1 MLTLNEANTFA
12 AESMNFLE
20 NLITKTSP
28 EQRDAFF
35 SLKKELTIDVAGTH
49 KENKGL
55 IKKLEKEIQKN
66 KFFYFL
72 NIFSSKRYLYQK
84 TLSKIDLRLKAIKNN
99 SISSNKVL
107 KNINLSTYCLNN
119 YLSKN
124 NIFNNWNAQDAFY
137 FSLYHE
143 LGHLLQNEY
152 QNFDNDLNIFLKQY
166 PSITNY
172 LNRKDKR
179 AYNLFSFILPTYDK
193 ENLTQA
199 NVALSIILDSIFS
212 NVNTN
217 RNSYK
222 IEIKTNLEECFAD
235 IYALLFMSLKN
246 ANFNQNKKSIIELR
260 TNEFSKSQM
269 FGHYTV
275 NAVDNLLFFA
285 NKYRISTKKLDF
297 EAFHKL
303 IKIVATQ
310 NLIDLLLMR
319 LKKNEQFASEV
330 AKDIFIF
337 IQTLANPPHQEEDNR
352 LVAPEKFE
360 VIDFSTVLGE
370 NYLTSSKENLLVNFM
385 HFLEIKISTFKTLS

>member
-12 AESMNFLE
+12 LESMNFLE
-20 NLITKTSP
+20 NLIQQTSP
-28 EQRDAFF
+28 KQRDAFF
-35 SLKKELTIDVAGTH
+35 SLKKELTIDVAGTNQ
-49 KENKGL
+49 ENHNI
-55 IKKLEKEIQKN
+55 IKKLEKENKKN

-72 NIFSSKRYLYQK
+72 NIFSSKKYQYQQN
-84 TLSKIDLRLKAIKNN
+84 LSKIDLRLKAIKTD

-107 KNINLSTYCLNN
+107 KNINLSTNCLNN

-152 QNFDNDLNIFLKQY
+152 KDFDTDLNDFLNQY
-166 PSITNY
+166 PSLTSY
-172 LNRKDKR
+172 LKRKDKR
-179 AYNLFSFILPTYDK
+179 SYNLFSFIIPTYYKND
-193 ENLTQA
+193 LTQA
-199 NVALSIILDSIFS
+199 DVALSIVLDAIFS
-212 NVNTN
+212 NVYTSKN
-217 RNSYK
+217 RYK
-222 IEIKTNLEECFAD
+222 KEIKTNLEECFAD

-246 ANFNQNKKSIIELR
+246 NNFNQNKKLIIELR
-260 TNEFSKSQM
+260 KNELSKSQT

-275 NAVDNLLFFA
+275 NALDNLLFFA

-319 LKKNEQFASEV
+319 LKKDENFAIEV
-330 AKDIFIF
+330 AKDIFNF
-337 IQTLANPPHQEEDNR
+337 IENLSLQSYQEQSNKLLE
-352 LVAPEKFE
+352 PTKFE
-360 VIDFSTVLGE
+360 VVDFSTVLGE
-370 NYLTSSKENLLVNFM
+370 GYLSLTKEDLLMNFM
-385 HFLEIKISTFKTLS
+385 SFLEIKIMNFKSLS